1 MMLKVILSS
10 VPFVWM
16 IIALPFAN
24 RVHPY
29 ILGMPFLAFW
39 IQLGVIVTVFCIH
52 ALYKMEQKE
61 EHETK
66 KLD

>member
-29 ILGMPFLAFW
+29 ILGMPFLAFLDTARCYRYG
-39 IQLGVIVTVFCIH
+39 I
-52 ALYKMEQKE
+52 LYPCPV
-61 EHETK
+61 
-66 KLD
+66 